1 LGSNHTNRMIA
12 TILKNL
18 VSFSLPALVLIV
30 VPRWI
35 EPDLSIKHIPVF
47 VVGAACMTAGLCVM
61 VLTISMFIKIGR
73 GTLAPWSPTRK
84 LVIAGLY
91 AHVRNPM
98 IMGVCVVLIGEAIA
112 FESVNIL
119 LWSGL
124 FIVINTIYFI
134 VYEEPNLV
142 RRFGDEYIEYR
153 KNVPRWV
160 PRVTPF
166 KPE

>member
-1 LGSNHTNRMIA
+1 MIA
-12 TILKNL
+12 TIIKNII
-18 VSFSLPALVLIV
+18 SFSLPALVLIV
-30 VPRWI
+30 VPLWI
-35 EPDLSIKHIPVF
+35 EHDFSIKHVYMF
-47 VVGAACMTAGLCVM
+47 VIGAACMAAGLCVM
-61 VLTISMFIKIGR
+61 ILTISMFIKIGR

-98 IMGVCVVLIGEAIA
+98 IMGVFVVLIGEAVA
-112 FESVNIL
+112 FESLTIL

-142 RRFGDEYIEYR
+142 QRFGDEYVEYR
-153 KNVPRWV
+153 NNVPRWI
-160 PRVTPF
+160 PRLTPF
-166 KPE
+166 RPE

>member
-1 LGSNHTNRMIA
+1 MVA

-18 VSFSLPALVLIV
+18 ISFSLPTLVLIV
-30 VPRWI
+30 VPLWI
-35 EPDLSIKHIPVF
+35 EPNISIKHIPVF
-47 VVGAACMTAGLCVM
+47 VIGAACMSAGLAVM

-84 LVIAGLY
+84 LVVAGLY

-98 IMGVCVVLIGEAIA
+98 IMGVFVVLIGEAIA
-112 FESVNIL
+112 FESVSIL

-142 RRFGDEYIEYR
+142 QRFGDEYIEYR

-160 PRVTPF
+160 PRVTAF
-166 KPE
+166 RPE